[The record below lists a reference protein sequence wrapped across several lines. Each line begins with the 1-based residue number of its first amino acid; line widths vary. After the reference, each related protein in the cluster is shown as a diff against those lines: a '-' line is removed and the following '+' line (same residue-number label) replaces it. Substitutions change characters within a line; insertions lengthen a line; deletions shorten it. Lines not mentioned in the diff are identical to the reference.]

1 MSSLQNL
8 NEARD
13 PSNRKEDL
21 VSETDPFAY
30 QRENTSK
37 TNGVLVTL
45 QESFRQIA
53 PRSPSSEDLVK
64 HSLIIHL
71 CARKGCNTGL
81 VIHTVVEDLSGRW
94 ITCARTIFGR
104 RMFMRE
110 F

>member
-1 MSSLQNL
+1 VSSLQNL

-71 CARKGCNTGL
+71 CARKGCNAGL
-81 VIHTVVEDLSGRW
+81 VIHTVVEDLSHRW
-94 ITCARTIFGR
+94 ITCARTTFGR

>member
-1 MSSLQNL
+1 VSSLQNL

-13 PSNRKEDL
+13 P
-21 VSETDPFAY
+21 FAY
-30 QRENTSK
+30 RRKNTSK

-45 QESFRQIA
+45 QEPFLQIE